1 MLTNLR
7 TWFCRSVMTLLLM
20 LPVTLG
26 WAGNE
31 LKWGTDGSSTQTATI
46 TYNNGTGTAIMD
58 LEANTTYW
66 FGFTN
71 ESNAWYS
78 NSGTMTSTNCTGWTF
93 TQANNQNCHITT
105 TAAGNYTFTVTWD
118 ANGTPTVSITYPVS
132 FKFSSNKNNWGA
144 SEMVSQNDGKTW
156 SYTLD
161 VTNYPTDV
169 FDFRFVEEGTN
180 KYIVPKLNSSLKI
193 NISA

>member
-26 WAGNE
+26 WADNNE
-31 LKWGTDGSSTQTATI
+31 LQWGIKGNDSPTKTVTI
-46 TYNNGTGTAIMD
+46 SYNKGTGTATMD
-58 LEANTTYW
+58 LKASTTYW
-66 FGFTN
+66 FRFTN
-71 ESNAWYS
+71 GSGQWYS

-118 ANGTPTVSITYPVS
+118 GSTPTVSITYPTGIPA
-132 FKFSSNKNNWGA
+132 N
-144 SEMVSQNDGKTW
+144 
-156 SYTLD
+156 L
-161 VTNYPTDV
+161 P
-169 FDFRFVEEGTN
+169 
-180 KYIVPKLNSSLKI
+180 SSLTFRSDYTGWD
-193 NISA
+193 NTE